1 MNWALGR
8 TMNEYV
14 FIIQEYEQKAR
25 EAFEGGEKL
34 LLFGPSLVI
43 TALNI
48 VLPLI
53 FDFLSRFEDWSPGFE
68 VNITLFR

>member
-1 MNWALGR
+1 MTEN
-8 TMNEYV
+8 V
-14 FIIQEYEQKAR
+14 FVIQVYKRKAS

-43 TALNI
+43 TVLNL
-48 VLPLI
+48 VFPFI

>member
-1 MNWALGR
+1 MYENVSV
-8 TMNEYV
+8 T
-14 FIIQEYEQKAR
+14 QEYEQKAS

-43 TALNI
+43 TVLN
-48 VLPLI
+48 LGLSFI
-53 FDFLSRFEDWSPGFE
+53 FDLLSRFEDWSPGFE